1 VGGQGEVGGPGLV
14 LQPAEAT
21 DVEWADAIDAATARP
36 PAPPEWVGFPS
47 HRLWTLCH
55 LAAPPAPGPGVLFV
69 TANLNAGG
77 AQRSLTN
84 LAVALTG
91 RVPFEVAVTGS
102 SSSAAFAATLQE
114 AGVRVYRTSDS
125 RDCFDHAEALVRRIA
140 ASAIGVVCFW
150 NVDAKVKLLLVK
162 ALGWAPVKFVD
173 VSPGDFAFAEM
184 AATADFQRWIA
195 FSQAQYAARLDRL
208 VLKYHAPTPMPTRT
222 VVIPNG
228 VPAPH
233 RPKARFGAARP
244 RIVVSGRIAPT
255 KFLLEIVAAW
265 RLVRAAVLG
274 TELHVLGPVE
284 SRHRTYAQRLLAAV
298 GDDLDASVFVHGAVP
313 DAPERLTDYD
323 VAVVL
328 GESQGCPN
336 AALEALAAGVPV
348 VANDSGGTRELIIDG
363 RTGILL
369 AERDPA
375 AVAAAVTRILLD
387 PVLARRMSEA
397 GQAHVARAFSMTT
410 MAAAYQTLF
419 TEVQSRC

>member
-1 VGGQGEVGGPGLV
+1 
-14 LQPAEAT
+14 
-21 DVEWADAIDAATARP
+21 
-36 PAPPEWVGFPS
+36 
-47 HRLWTLCH
+47 
-55 LAAPPAPGPGVLFV
+55 
-69 TANLNAGG
+69 
-77 AQRSLTN
+77 
-84 LAVALTG
+84 
-91 RVPFEVAVTGS
+91 
-102 SSSAAFAATLQE
+102 
-114 AGVRVYRTSDS
+114 
-125 RDCFDHAEALVRRIA
+125 
-140 ASAIGVVCFW
+140 VVCFW

-195 FSQAQYAARLDRL
+195 FSEAQYAARLDRL

-233 RPKARFGAARP
+233 RPKARFGAAPP

-284 SRHRTYAQRLLAAV
+284 SRHRTYAERLLAAV
-298 GDDLDASVFVHGAVP
+298 GDHLDASVFVHGAVP

-336 AALEALAAGVPV
+336 AVLEALAAGVPV
-348 VANDSGGTRELIIDG
+348 VANDSGGTRELILDG

-387 PVLARRMSEA
+387 PALARRMSEA
-397 GQAHVARAFSMTT
+397 GPAHVARAFSMTT